1 MSTTLQQSARARPGM
16 SPGTAKAIELAIIAL
31 CAASLV
37 MIFQPFSKL
46 ASGIGMGLVVLG
58 GLLFNLV
65 PLCEPGRPVRDLL
78 RAAGIVAV
86 VFLVV
91 LALALASAELYG
103 AYLAA
108 QRAG

>member
-1 MSTTLQQSARARPGM
+1 MSTTLQRDRSGRPGM
-16 SPGTAKAIELAIIAL
+16 SAATAKGFERAIIGL

-65 PLCEPGRPVRDLL
+65 PLCEPGRPLRDLG
-78 RAAGIVAV
+78 RAALIVAV

-91 LALALASAELYG
+91 LGLALASAELYG
-103 AYLAA
+103 VYLEVR
-108 QRAG
+108 RAG

>member
-1 MSTTLQQSARARPGM
+1 MSIMLQRTPAGKPGM
-16 SPGTAKAIELAIIAL
+16 SAATAGRIEAAIILL

-65 PLCEPGRPVRDLL
+65 PLCEPGRPLRDVL
-78 RAAGIVAV
+78 RGALIVAL

-91 LALALASAELYG
+91 LGLALGSAELYG
-103 AYLAA
+103 VYLAA